1 MIYVFDTNA
10 FSQLFHSYYR
20 DRFPTLWAQFDQLI
34 YNQVITSTREVS
46 QEIKDD
52 RVKSLREWAKNKK
65 ELFPAPTIPE
75 AQFVA
80 QIFTVPHFQQAIEK
94 KKLYKGGKNADPFV
108 VARAHVL
115 EATVVTMESKPKN
128 GVKIPNI
135 CEYFNIDCTSLEGFM
150 ERENWLF

>member
-34 YNQVITSTREVS
+34 YKQVITSTREVFR
-46 QEIKDD
+46 EIKDD
-52 RVKSLREWAKNKK
+52 RVESLREWAKGKK
-65 ELFPAPTIPE
+65 ELFPTPTVTE
-75 AQFVA
+75 AQFVVE
-80 QIFTVPHFQQAIEK
+80 IFAVPHFQQAIEK
-94 KKLYKGGKNADPFV
+94 KKLMKGGKNADPFII
-108 VARAHVL
+108 ARAHAL
-115 EATVVTMESKPKN
+115 TATVVTMESKPRN

-135 CEYFNIDCTSLEGFM
+135 CEHFNIDCISLEGFM